1 MKPTTLLLIAAGL
14 AAGACAQAQTA
25 APATPAA
32 PAPAPSDW
40 QATLKSVAGACK
52 EERPEFCPG
61 LSGATALACLQK
73 NIDKLH
79 PNCKDAVTKAGKSV
93 LNY

>member
-1 MKPTTLLLIAAGL
+1 MKPTSLLLIAAGL
-14 AAGACAQAQTA
+14 AAAACAQAQTQA
-25 APATPAA
+25 PAA
-32 PAPAPSDW
+32 PAPASSDW

-79 PNCKDAVTKAGKSV
+79 PNCKDAVTKAGKSA
-93 LNY
+93 LNH